1 MSEQNPFKEIEP
13 EIKLP
18 EKLKED
24 ILQEIKEIVEEQ
36 QDNDASTT
44 TSN

>member
-18 EKLKED
+18 EELKED

-36 QDNDASTT
+36 QDDASTT